1 MMDWKLGK
9 MELRFAEL
17 IWEGEPIP
25 SGELVKLCQTQLGW
39 KKSTTYTML
48 RRLCQ
53 RGIFENRDGVV
64 YTLLSREEVQ
74 SRQSQAFL
82 QENFQGSIPRFLL
95 AAFSSRSPLSQEEI
109 EELER
114 LIRQNG
120 EGREKP

>member
-1 MMDWKLGK
+1 MDWTLGK
-9 MELRFAEL
+9 METRFAEL
-17 IWEGEPIP
+17 IWENAPIP
-25 SGELVKLCQTQLGW
+25 SGELVKLCGQELEW

-64 YTLLSREEVQ
+64 HAVLTRSEVQ
-74 SRQSQAFL
+74 SRQSEEFL

-95 AAFSSRSPLSQEEI
+95 AAFSSRSPLTEEEI
-109 EELER
+109 QELEQ

-120 EGREKP
+120 EGREQP

>member
-1 MMDWKLGK
+1 MGK
-9 MELRFAEL
+9 RPYPLRGT
-17 IWEGEPIP
+17 GEAVRTGAGVEKIYH
-25 SGELVKLCQTQLGW
+25 
-39 KKSTTYTML
+39 YTML

-95 AAFSSRSPLSQEEI
+95 AAFSSRSPLTEEEI
-109 EELER
+109 RELEQ
-114 LIRQNG
+114 LIRQSG
-120 EGREKP
+120 EGREQP